1 MVFSLAADGEAGVR
15 KVLKML
21 HNELETTMALCG
33 CRSLKDITRNHVVT
47 EWDCTRIS
55 PRL

>member
-1 MVFSLAADGEAGVR
+1 VVYALAADGEAGVR
-15 KVLKML
+15 KVFEML
-21 HNELETTMALCG
+21 HDELEITMALCG

-47 EWDCTRIS
+47 EWDRPRIA

>member
-1 MVFSLAADGEAGVR
+1 VVFSLAADGEAGVR

-21 HNELETTMALCG
+21 HDELEITMALCG
-33 CRSLKDITRNHVVT
+33 CRSLKDITDHVVT
-47 EWDCTRIS
+47 EWDHPRIS